1 MTSIVQLLLAI
12 KNVKL
17 VITKCEEREVIKS
30 KATFFQTPPPLNLKK
45 FPSKFFSTVQV
56 AKL

>member
-30 KATFFQTPPPLNLKK
+30 KTFPFEGQLYFKPRHL
-45 FPSKFFSTVQV
+45 
-56 AKL
+56 